1 MDSKE
6 KVLQKAKNI
15 FEKLRIET
23 KSVLFSEKKKRK
35 MVAKKL
41 NKSCYDKDNL
51 LLKLINI
58 SKQKISD

>member
-35 MVAKKL
+35 MLAKKT
-41 NKSCYDKDNL
+41 K
-51 LLKLINI
+51 
-58 SKQKISD
+58 